1 MFLYKHHYS
10 GRVIVTSQ
18 ESWAKLTLKQQT
30 KPAVFQHLLLSLI
43 TKHFFTAIV
52 HDSCWSL
59 KQTSF
64 SFCVS
69 CLNSIELFPV
79 LFGNYTLH
87 FCTLYLLLLLLV
99 FFPLCQKGIFDFY
112 LLLNMIVLIHY
123 PNEHQKPRAEESQL
137 KTIKEDKK
145 QTAMRPNEKKTWMTV
160 FGGMLEWRGG
170 RRPKRRNGNKVW

>member
-10 GRVIVTSQ
+10 GCVIVTSQ
-18 ESWAKLTLKQQT
+18 ESWAKLTPKQQT
-30 KPAVFQHLLLSLI
+30 KPAGFQHSLLSLI
-43 TKHFFTAIV
+43 NKHFFTAIV
-52 HDSCWSL
+52 HDSFWFL

-87 FCTLYLLLLLLV
+87 FCTLYLLLLLFV
-99 FFPLCQKGIFDFY
+99 FFPLCQKCIFDFY
-112 LLLNMIVLIHY
+112 LLLNMIVLTHY
-123 PNEHQKPRAEESQL
+123 PNEHQHVQKPRAEESQL

-145 QTAMRPNEKKTWMTV
+145 QTAMRPNEKK
-160 FGGMLEWRGG
+160 
-170 RRPKRRNGNKVW
+170 NG